1 MDEMRDRI
9 VAQAKRH
16 RTKCVEFLRELI
28 ATPSESQQE
37 EAIALRVRKEML
49 DDVARR
55 LVVLDEEQQ
64 EQREQ

>member
-49 DDVARR
+49 DLNYDSVDIGRFGLAKSS
-55 LVVLDEEQQ
+55 
-64 EQREQ
+64 